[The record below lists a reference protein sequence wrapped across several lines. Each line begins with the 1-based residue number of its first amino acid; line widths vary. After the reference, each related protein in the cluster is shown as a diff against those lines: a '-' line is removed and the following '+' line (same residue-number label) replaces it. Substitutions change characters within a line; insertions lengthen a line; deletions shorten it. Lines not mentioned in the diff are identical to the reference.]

1 MTAAASPKRPLTQL
15 NHEIEQLE
23 AEAARLNAD
32 RAAVG
37 NDVGRAARRLRYLT
51 LVQKLRAPTAKFDA
65 WPIAVMVIGGA
76 LAGILLLLV
85 ASLITGSFPLALLAF
100 IVGLGTGAAAFA
112 VLLYRPPDAQLPA
125 ALHEAE
131 SRLRLAKARLA
142 EKDQRLAETNQRLQK
157 FVDERRDQVATG
169 KLQRAALLQRNWK
182 SMRGTEWEDFIVEV
196 LRTHGATVE
205 RTGRSGDADA
215 NLIATIDTRRTA
227 IMTEG
232 EGQVADS
239 ATIQKALAAK
249 ERYRCDH
256 CAVIINRRFTG
267 AAQDFAQRNGC
278 AAIGTGEF
286 PDFVLG
292 ILKW

>member
-1 MTAAASPKRPLTQL
+1 MSVTSPKRPLTQL
-15 NHEIEQLE
+15 SHEIEQLE
-23 AEAARLNAD
+23 AEATRLESE
-32 RAAVG
+32 RAAVAK
-37 NDVGRAARRLRYLT
+37 DIGRAARRLRYLT
-51 LVQKLRAPTAKFDA
+51 LAEKLRAPAAKFEA
-65 WPIAVMVIGGA
+65 WPIAVMAIGGA
-76 LAGILLLLV
+76 LVATIFLVLMSLL
-85 ASLITGSFPLALLAF
+85 TGSFPLALLAF
-100 IVGLGTGAAAFA
+100 IAGLGVGAAVFA

-131 SRLRLAKARLA
+131 SRSRLASARLA
-142 EKDQRLAETNQRLQK
+142 EKADRLAETNERLQK
-157 FVDERRDQVATG
+157 LVEERRDQVATG

-205 RTGRSGDADA
+205 RTGRSGDVDA

-227 IMTEG
+227 VMTEG
-232 EGQVADS
+232 EGHVADS
-239 ATIQKALAAK
+239 GTIQKALAAK
-249 ERYRCDH
+249 ERYRCSN

-278 AAIGTGEF
+278 RAIGSSEF

-292 ILKW
+292 KLAL